1 MDEIG
6 LQEDDQ
12 RYFESLVDA
21 EFETIALFEKLVLF
35 SC

>member
-12 RYFESLVDA
+12 RYFESLVLA
-21 EFETIALFEKLVLF
+21 EFESIALSEKLDLF